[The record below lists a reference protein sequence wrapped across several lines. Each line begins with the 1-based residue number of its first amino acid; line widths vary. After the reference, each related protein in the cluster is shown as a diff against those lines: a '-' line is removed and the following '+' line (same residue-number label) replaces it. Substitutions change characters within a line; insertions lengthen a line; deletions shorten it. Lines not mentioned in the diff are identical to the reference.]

1 MFVLNGDPI
10 AATAGVAVRDER
22 KSRDIARLRLGRQR
36 CDRRRYWFD
45 VLLPLGRSRE
55 SASHRRES
63 RQRTGEEKDNWA
75 QHQDDSLHY
84 RHRASESD
92 FFHER
97 GVYFGRGSLS

>member
-45 VLLPLGRSRE
+45 VFLLLGRSRE
-55 SASHRRES
+55 RASHRQES
-63 RQRTGEEKDNWA
+63 RQQSSEEKDNWA
-75 QHQDDSLHY
+75 Q
-84 RHRASESD
+84 R
-92 FFHER
+92 
-97 GVYFGRGSLS
+97 